1 MQSCAIIMRLSKLRA
16 ICIQH
21 TPDKSFLVN
30 NFADFPDVWV
40 KKVDFVQSLVVF
52 GGVNNICYC
61 LTNNFS
67 GFENVCKKWMS
78 QATLRVTDYGG
89 IKQDLYLCISVIKMF
104 WLMIGM
110 FMKILNFCVFN
121 KMVSDR
127 KILWF
132 PSKWEVNH
140 LKRWRNGEVVGK
152 KRIMNYSQKLWPG
165 TANWL
170 VYYSMVSRSIF
181 SPQRSI

>member
-1 MQSCAIIMRLSKLRA
+1 ME
-16 ICIQH
+16 
-21 TPDKSFLVN
+21 
-30 NFADFPDVWV
+30 
-40 KKVDFVQSLVVF
+40 VF
-52 GGVNNICYC
+52 GTEILQNFQAFWEKLKPNLNLRILIFELKNVVLLKMGCRKLDLLSTGV
-61 LTNNFS
+61 S
-67 GFENVCKKWMS
+67 
-78 QATLRVTDYGG
+78 
-89 IKQDLYLCISVIKMF
+89 
-104 WLMIGM
+104 M

-132 PSKWEVNH
+132 PSKWGVNH

-170 VYYSMVSRSIF
+170 VYYSMCRGPFFHHKGAFNKNALLFLEIWPHLGVFVNRTRRVIF
-181 SPQRSI
+181 RVAHTYIYPFQC